1 MKQKILLLLLIN
13 IILLEYNNAIDYE
26 SYCNLKIPSNEDDC
40 YNITIVNESDT
51 ENPIKNINDVDPK
64 FKCCYENFRL
74 IKINDKKTCRWIEK
88 DEYKEEKK
96 RLKKYGAKAVKVD
109 CKSGFYF
116 LNNFVLILIIF
127 LFF

>member
-1 MKQKILLLLLIN
+1 MKQIFILLLIN

-26 SYCNLKIPSNEDDC
+26 SYCNLKIPSKEDDC
-40 YNITIVNESDT
+40 YNIKIENES
-51 ENPIKNINDVDPK
+51 NPEIKININDIDPK

-88 DEYKEEKK
+88 DKYKEEKK

>member
-13 IILLEYNNAIDYE
+13 IILLEFNNAIDYE
-26 SYCNLKIPSNEDDC
+26 SFCNLKIPTNEDGC
-40 YNITIVNESDT
+40 YNITIVNET
-51 ENPIKNINDVDPK
+51 NPQITKKINDVDPK

-74 IKINDKKTCRWIEK
+74 IKINDKKACRWIEK
-88 DEYKEEKK
+88 NKYKDEKK
-96 RLKKYGAKAVKVD
+96 RLKKYGAQAVKVD
-109 CKSGFYF
+109 CKSGFYY

>member
-1 MKQKILLLLLIN
+1 MKQIFLSLLLN

-26 SYCNLKIPSNEDDC
+26 SYCNLKIPSNETDC
-40 YNITIVNESDT
+40 YNIQIENES
-51 ENPIKNINDVDPK
+51 KKINDIDPK

>member
-26 SYCNLKIPSNEDDC
+26 SICNLKIPSNEDDC
-40 YNITIVNESDT
+40 YNIKIENES
-51 ENPIKNINDVDPK
+51 NPK

-74 IKINDKKTCRWIEK
+74 IKINDKKACRWIEK
-88 DEYKEEKK
+88 DKYKNEKK
-96 RLKKYGAKAVKVD
+96 RLKKYGAQAVKVD
-109 CKSGFYF
+109 CKSGFYY

>member
-1 MKQKILLLLLIN
+1 MKQIFILLLIN

-26 SYCNLKIPSNEDDC
+26 SICNLQIPTNEDGC
-40 YNITIVNESDT
+40 YNITIVNET
-51 ENPIKNINDVDPK
+51 NPQITKKINDIDPK

>member
-1 MKQKILLLLLIN
+1 MKQKFLLLLLIN
-13 IILLEYNNAIDYE
+13 IILLEFNNAIDYE
-26 SYCNLKIPSNEDDC
+26 SICNLKIPSNESDC
-40 YNITIVNESDT
+40 YNIKIENESNP
-51 ENPIKNINDVDPK
+51 ENSKNINDIDPK

-74 IKINDKKTCRWIEK
+74 IKINDKRTCRWIEK

-96 RLKKYGAKAVKVD
+96 RLKKYGAQAVKVD
-109 CKSGFYF
+109 CKSGFYC

>member
-1 MKQKILLLLLIN
+1 MKQIFLLLLLN
-13 IILLEYNNAIDYE
+13 IILLEYNNANDYE
-26 SYCNLKIPSNEDDC
+26 SICNLQIPTEKKNCSEINVKDESGNDIKINQAD
-40 YNITIVNESDT
+40 
-51 ENPIKNINDVDPK
+51 KN
-64 FKCCYENFRL
+64 FRCCYENFRL
-74 IKINDKKTCRWIEK
+74 IKINDKKACRWIEK

-109 CKSGFYF
+109 CKSGFYC

>member
-1 MKQKILLLLLIN
+1 MKQKFLLLLLIN

-26 SYCNLKIPSNEDDC
+26 SICNLKIPSNESDC
-40 YNITIVNESDT
+40 YNIQIENES
-51 ENPIKNINDVDPK
+51 NPEIKININDVDPK